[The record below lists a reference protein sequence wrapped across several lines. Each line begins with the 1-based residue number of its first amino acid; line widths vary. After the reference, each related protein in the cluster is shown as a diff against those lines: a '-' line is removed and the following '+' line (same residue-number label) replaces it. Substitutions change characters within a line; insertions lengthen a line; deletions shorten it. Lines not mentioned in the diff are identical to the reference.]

1 VFTSIPLNPLLRRPD
16 ETAPVAEADQPLTE
30 ALDVEPGIA
39 RSNVLGIGVSAINMA
54 IALDTIDKWVAQR
67 VPNYVCVTGVHGVME
82 SRRDAEL
89 RAIHNHAGLVTPDG
103 MPLVWLSRAAGFR
116 HVERVYGP
124 ELMRAVCERSVTRGY
139 RHFVY
144 GGAPGVGEKLECRLR
159 ELYPGI
165 EIVGH
170 YCPPFRPL
178 TPAEDDEVVKLI
190 NAAAPDLV
198 WVGLST
204 PTQERWM
211 AAHTNRLSAPV
222 LVGVGAAFDFIAG
235 VKKQAPPWMRRSGL
249 EWMFRLLSEP
259 RRLWRRYL
267 VNNPRFVAL
276 IAKQYLLGSHS
287 VPARDVGPPQ
297 DGLQTSTCADC
308 SIDDASGHS
317 RLARYLDRDAALLE
331 YCQGKRVLHLGCVGF
346 TDCTIDRKVALASET
361 LHARL
366 SAIST
371 CLGVDLDRDSLAQMH
386 SRRVFL
392 NAIAGDAEHLENTP
406 LRHASFDVVVA
417 ADIIE
422 HVSNP
427 GNMLDGI
434 RPLLAAN
441 GRLIVSTPNAMGLPN
456 FLRYA
461 KGSFTE
467 GRQHVLCF
475 NPVTLRQLLERHGY
489 RVVKAFTCHQP
500 YASQAGG
507 SFRIG
512 KALLERVPKFGGTLL
527 YIAQTYTNERPE
539 TAATVSTALSPS
551 LRRSSGC

>member
-1 VFTSIPLNPLLRRPD
+1 V
-16 ETAPVAEADQPLTE
+16 
-30 ALDVEPGIA
+30 LDVEPGIA
-39 RSNVLGIGVSAINMA
+39 RANVLGIGVSAINMA
-54 IALDTIDKWVAQR
+54 IALDTIDKWIAQR
-67 VPNYVCVTGVHGVME
+67 APNYVCVTGVHGVME
-82 SRRDAEL
+82 SRKDAEL
-89 RAIHNHAGLVTPDG
+89 RAIHNRAGLVTPDG
-103 MPLVWLSRAAGFR
+103 MPLVWVSRALGFR

-124 ELMRAVCERSVTRGY
+124 DLMRAVCEHSVASGY
-139 RHFVY
+139 RHFLY
-144 GGAPGVGEKLECRLR
+144 GGAPGVGEELERRLH

-165 EIVGH
+165 RVVGR

-178 TPAEDDEVVKLI
+178 TPAEDDEVIHLI

-211 AAHTNRLSAPV
+211 AAHTRRLNAPV

-235 VKKQAPPWMRRSGL
+235 VKKQAPSWMRRSGL

-276 IAKQYLLGSHS
+276 IAKQYLLGSR
-287 VPARDVGPPQ
+287 PAPALDGGQPQ
-297 DGLQTSTCADC
+297 DQVPTPTCADR
-308 SIDDASGHS
+308 SIDDEPGNPG
-317 RLARYLDRDAALLE
+317 LARYLDRDAALLE
-331 YCQGKRVLHLGCVGF
+331 CCRGKRILHLGCVGF
-346 TDCTIDRKVALASET
+346 TDCTIDRKVALASQT

-371 CLGVDLDRDSLAQMH
+371 CVGVDLDGDSLAQMH
-386 SRRVFL
+386 RRGVFL
-392 NAIAGDAEHLENTP
+392 NALAGDAEHLEKTP
-406 LRHASFDVVVA
+406 LQPASFDVVVA

-461 KGSFTE
+461 AGRFAE
-467 GRQHVLCF
+467 GRQHVLSF
-475 NPVTLRQLLERHGY
+475 NPITLKQLLERHGY
-489 RVVKAFTCHQP
+489 RVVEALTCHQP
-500 YASQAGG
+500 YARQARG
-507 SFRIG
+507 SFRLG
-512 KALLERVPKFGGTLL
+512 KALLERMPKFGGTLL
-527 YIAQTYTNERPE
+527 YIAQASQPPASERPE
-539 TAATVSTALSPS
+539 APHPAGIAPTQSITPQVVGTLTLGAVEID
-551 LRRSSGC
+551 